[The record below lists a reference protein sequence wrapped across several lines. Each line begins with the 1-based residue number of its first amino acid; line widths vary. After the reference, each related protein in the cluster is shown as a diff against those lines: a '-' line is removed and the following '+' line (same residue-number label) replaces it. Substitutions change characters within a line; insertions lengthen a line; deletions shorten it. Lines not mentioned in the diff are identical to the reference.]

1 MSKGHTDKPTFRQ
14 AIINNTLPQPNSP
27 KFSIDKWKQ
36 FLVTHGASDAD
47 VKLFHFGEFIYGR
60 LEELRTHCDKIGI
73 NGQDKTS
80 AMKIAAGLI
89 NIAAVDI
96 ENKKIESIALAA
108 KNNSDPSSAA
118 RNAFFQGKLT
128 DDFGDEI
135 DPENVF
141 EAMIASFKYVLS
153 EIYSLSDTNFPANI
167 QSIKSLFT
175 ISSFY
180 NFHIDAWKGIL
191 FDYYIYDTSGSK
203 INIKFKNE
211 TLARQREI
219 SLVRRMHDTTT
230 KTAELI
236 PKIHQTTSQIVGFD
250 SKTKKPVVRE
260 AQDYETAYIITSI
273 TKGSEHYKLFFN
285 ERLAT
290 AKSATLS
297 DALIVYS
304 KLAGLKMD
312 LSVYYTSLPK
322 PADAKGHCNY
332 AIEIDTNLLINLL
345 HKITKITK
353 DRLDEIINIFSFTNS
368 SKIDP
373 ASKFFI
379 KLEKTI
385 IPIIATMDTNIEF
398 FIPTLLD
405 FKDIELKK
413 KGKIFEN
420 YLYEELKKTDVDYDL
435 TLSPGAGTIFQ
446 VDSHNEEIDLFFVF
460 GTDLYICEAKNT
472 VYPDDYS
479 KIYNYY
485 RLVQDAALQ
494 IKRKENFIKNNLD
507 IFLNKY
513 FPNKKISNIYS
524 IVISNQLE
532 YSGECINGVQIVD
545 SSSFLVYF
553 KYDRPRIIHSG
564 NDIDENILTYL
575 EKQRYFDSK
584 KQAYNNFQTYLKE
597 LPQNSIVK
605 QSTKIIEKD
614 YPDLSITTQIAMID
628 VI

>member
-1 MSKGHTDKPTFRQ
+1 MCIRD
-14 AIINNTLPQPNSP
+14 
-27 KFSIDKWKQ
+27 
-36 FLVTHGASDAD
+36 
-47 VKLFHFGEFIYGR
+47 
-60 LEELRTHCDKIGI
+60 
-73 NGQDKTS
+73 
-80 AMKIAAGLI
+80 
-89 NIAAVDI
+89 
-96 ENKKIESIALAA
+96 
-108 KNNSDPSSAA
+108 SS
-118 RNAFFQGKLT
+118 
-128 DDFGDEI
+128 
-135 DPENVF
+135 
-141 EAMIASFKYVLS
+141 
-153 EIYSLSDTNFPANI
+153 
-167 QSIKSLFT
+167 
-175 ISSFY
+175 
-180 NFHIDAWKGIL
+180 
-191 FDYYIYDTSGSK
+191 
-203 INIKFKNE
+203 
-211 TLARQREI
+211 
-219 SLVRRMHDTTT
+219 
-230 KTAELI
+230 
-236 PKIHQTTSQIVGFD
+236 
-250 SKTKKPVVRE
+250 
-260 AQDYETAYIITSI
+260 
-273 TKGSEHYKLFFN
+273 
-285 ERLAT
+285 
-290 AKSATLS
+290 
-297 DALIVYS
+297 
-304 KLAGLKMD
+304 
-312 LSVYYTSLPK
+312 
-322 PADAKGHCNY
+322 
-332 AIEIDTNLLINLL
+332 
-345 HKITKITK
+345 
-353 DRLDEIINIFSFTNS
+353 NS

-379 KLEKTI
+379 KLERTI

-472 VYPDDYS
+472 VYLDDYS

-513 FPNKKISNIYS
+513 FPNKEISNIYS

-532 YSGECINGVQIVD
+532 YSGECINDVQIVD

-575 EKQRYFDSK
+575 EEQRYFDSK
-584 KQAYNNFQTYLKE
+584 KQAYNNFQKYLKE

-605 QSTKIIEKD
+605 QNTKIFEKD
-614 YPDLSITTQIAMID
+614 YPIFNITTQIAMID

>member
-1 MSKGHTDKPTFRQ
+1 M
-14 AIINNTLPQPNSP
+14 
-27 KFSIDKWKQ
+27 
-36 FLVTHGASDAD
+36 
-47 VKLFHFGEFIYGR
+47 
-60 LEELRTHCDKIGI
+60 
-73 NGQDKTS
+73 
-80 AMKIAAGLI
+80 
-89 NIAAVDI
+89 
-96 ENKKIESIALAA
+96 
-108 KNNSDPSSAA
+108 
-118 RNAFFQGKLT
+118 
-128 DDFGDEI
+128 
-135 DPENVF
+135 
-141 EAMIASFKYVLS
+141 
-153 EIYSLSDTNFPANI
+153 
-167 QSIKSLFT
+167 
-175 ISSFY
+175 
-180 NFHIDAWKGIL
+180 
-191 FDYYIYDTSGSK
+191 
-203 INIKFKNE
+203 
-211 TLARQREI
+211 
-219 SLVRRMHDTTT
+219 
-230 KTAELI
+230 
-236 PKIHQTTSQIVGFD
+236 
-250 SKTKKPVVRE
+250 
-260 AQDYETAYIITSI
+260 
-273 TKGSEHYKLFFN
+273 
-285 ERLAT
+285 
-290 AKSATLS
+290 
-297 DALIVYS
+297 
-304 KLAGLKMD
+304 
-312 LSVYYTSLPK
+312 
-322 PADAKGHCNY
+322 
-332 AIEIDTNLLINLL
+332 

-353 DRLDEIINIFSFTNS
+353 DRLDEIINIFSFSNS

-472 VYPDDYS
+472 VYLDDYS

-513 FPNKKISNIYS
+513 FPNKEISNIYS

-532 YSGECINGVQIVD
+532 YSGECINDVQIVD

-575 EKQRYFDSK
+575 EEQRYFDSK
-584 KQAYNNFQTYLKE
+584 KQAYNNFQKYLKE

-605 QSTKIIEKD
+605 QNTKIFEKD
-614 YPDLSITTQIAMID
+614 YPIFNITTQIAMID